1 MGPDLAFKI
10 PVGLLKNTDF
20 AQWLTDCDA
29 KSQRSGHSL
38 PRSYRVLR
46 HFFNKIDINLSKTA
60 P

>member
-29 KSQRSGHSL
+29 KSQRSGHS
-38 PRSYRVLR
+38 PPSRIVY
-46 HFFNKIDINLSKTA
+46 
-60 P
+60 